1 MSAPRPAAQAR
12 IASVKV
18 YVRGL
23 KIYAEVGVHAHEYGR
38 TQLLVADVE
47 LDVAVTA
54 WERLAD
60 IYNYEAILAKAKAV
74 AAEGHFQLVEAFAGH
89 LALSCLDDPRVLSAR
104 VRIDKPAA
112 LAPDAEAAGVEIE
125 LVRG

>member
-1 MSAPRPAAQAR
+1 MSPPAS

-23 KIYAEVGVHAHEYGR
+23 KLFAEVGVHAHEYGR
-38 TQLLVADVE
+38 TQMLVADVE

-54 WERLAD
+54 WE
-60 IYNYEAILAKAKAV
+60 
-74 AAEGHFQLVEAFAGH
+74 
-89 LALSCLDDPRVLSAR
+89 DPRVLRAR